1 MSELL
6 KNAVEDKN
14 VTYGKVANMVEAMKL
29 EFREFEI
36 PEPASNSLLVKV
48 LRTNVCGSELHIW
61 KGLHPTKKTGVL
73 GHEMVG
79 VIEKIGPEL
88 TTDFAGQPIKVGD
101 RVAACYFR
109 TCLKC
114 KACLR
119 GDFNT
124 CENSIE
130 FWNKR
135 PEEYPHF
142 HGAFA
147 SHYYIH
153 PNQYFYKV
161 PDNIPDVAAA
171 SANCALSQVY
181 YGLDQGELATGET
194 VVIQGAGGLGLNAA
208 AVAKERGAQVIVID
222 GVESRLETAKEFG
235 ADHVINFRNYESPE
249 QIAEVIRSFTNGE
262 GADLGLEVSGVPA
275 AFGEGIQFIRNN
287 GRYVTMGNISP
298 GINIDFDPGLLT
310 RKGIKIIPV
319 LRYKPWYLKKSLQ
332 FLSKY
337 IDKYPFDKMI
347 DCEIPFENIAE
358 ALDKSARR
366 EVTRASIT
374 I

>member
-1 MSELL
+1 MKELL
-6 KNAVEDKN
+6 SDVSEPK
-14 VTYGKVANMVEAMKL
+14 VTKYGKVANMVEAEKL

-36 PEPASNSLLVKV
+36 PEPQANSLLVKV

-61 KGLHPTKKTGVL
+61 KGKHPTKKTGVL

-79 VIEKIGPEL
+79 AIEKIGPDVH
-88 TTDFAGQPIKVGD
+88 TDFAGEPIKIGD
-101 RVAACYFR
+101 RVASCYFR

-124 CENSIE
+124 CERSIE
-130 FWNKR
+130 FWNKN
-135 PEEYPHF
+135 PEEFPHF

-161 PDNIPDVAAA
+161 PENISDVAAA

-181 YGLDQGELATGET
+181 YGLDQGDLVTGET

-208 AVAKERGAQVIVID
+208 AVAKERGAKVIVID
-222 GVESRLETAKEFG
+222 SVASRLEAAKQFG
-235 ADHVINFRNYESPE
+235 ADHVINLSEIDTVEKRAALVRE
-249 QIAEVIRSFTNGE
+249 FTNGE
-262 GADLGLEVSGVPA
+262 GADLALEVSGVPA
-275 AFGEGIQFIRNN
+275 AFAEGIHLIRNN

-298 GINIDFDPGLLT
+298 GVNVEFDPGLLT

-319 LRYKPWYLKKSLQ
+319 LRYKPWYLFKSLQ

-337 IDKYPFDKMI
+337 FDKYPFDTMI

-358 ALDKSARR
+358 ALDKSANR

-374 I
+374 L